1 MRRSFSVGGMAMVVA
16 VASGLAACDSSQ
28 SSSPSKSSAASK
40 AVTVAAEWIDG
51 RLEIDVPVPV
61 ITFGLTTE
69 QAAALAQDL
78 STHQVNHTTGDF
90 NQIISMDTEEP
101 QEQGIGA
108 LQPLGGETFPNPV
121 LPTAVYHVQVAPPA
135 LAEEFQAALAAA
147 KLDGSIY
154 DANAMED
161 FLAGALPR
169 YGFALNADAPSMV
182 VLHLGAFGI
191 NGHGWKVQGDT
202 GFMQPVRLFG
212 ARQPLLVL
220 DPSAIADPYAG
231 TSEDYMNP
239 VEADNAAVIARYL
252 REATEFRV
260 LQGPIYPVAQAPCH
274 AVTAVVGVKA
284 ASLSQL
290 PIGVLRSFEDAFRPE
305 VIKAS
310 FDHLTGTDVF
320 FDVKILS
327 LPVDDPA
334 LDAISRLEF
343 PGVEVMRGYFTAM
356 WENYHVDHPGCEE
369 YLSALFI
376 GDAAGVPGAG
386 ILGIGTYD
394 DNPGKRISMSWV
406 HDVFRFLLD
415 PESPGCAVGA
425 QVFSTDYCERKD
437 YLNWWEYL
445 LSHETGHILGQRH
458 PHDIDSSSS
467 NSGSSNAF
475 SSVWSSMSY
484 QQDGRMIDFGAH
496 DQANWRRN
504 RAGFALKI
512 AADAGREGTPAWESA
527 MAAARRL
534 DWQGVWE
541 SLQP

>member
-1 MRRSFSVGGMAMVVA
+1 MRLSRNAVSFSQGLLLALLLGGC
-16 VASGLAACDSSQ
+16 G
-28 SSSPSKSSAASK
+28 SSSAPDLSKSWATAK
-40 AVTVAAEWIDG
+40 ADAVFAEWLDG
-51 RLEIDVPVPV
+51 RLEVDVPVPL
-61 ITFGLTTE
+61 ITFGLTAE
-69 QAAALAQDL
+69 QTAALAQEL
-78 STHQVNHTTGDF
+78 SPYQVNHTTGDF

-101 QEQGIGA
+101 QEQGVTA

-121 LPTAVYHVQVAPPA
+121 LPTAVYDVQAAPTK
-135 LAEEFQAALAAA
+135 LVEEFQAALAAA
-147 KLDGSIY
+147 KLDGAIY

-161 FLAGALPR
+161 FLAEALPR
-169 YGFALNADAPSMV
+169 HGFTINANAPSLV
-182 VLHLGAFGI
+182 VVHLEAFGVT
-191 NGHGWKVQGDT
+191 GHGWKVQGDR

-220 DPSAIADPYAG
+220 DPSAISDPYAG
-231 TSEDYMNP
+231 TAEDYMNP
-239 VEADNAAVIARYL
+239 VSADNDAVIARYV
-252 REATEFRV
+252 REATEYRV

-274 AVTAVVGVKA
+274 AVTAIVGVKA

-290 PIGVLRSFEDAFRPE
+290 PVGVLRPFEEAFRPE

-356 WENYHVDHPGCEE
+356 WESYHVDHPGCEE

-386 ILGIGTYD
+386 VLGIGTYD

-415 PESPGCAVGA
+415 PESPGCAVGSM
-425 QVFSTDYCERKD
+425 VFRPDYCERKD

-445 LSHETGHILGQRH
+445 LSHETGHIMGQRH
-458 PHDIDSSSS
+458 PHDISSNSSS
-467 NSGSSNAF
+467 SGSSNAF

-484 QQDGRMIDFGAH
+484 QQDGRMIDFGVH
-496 DQANWRRN
+496 DQTNWQRN

-512 AADAGREGTPAWESA
+512 ASEAGREGTPEWNAA
-527 MAAARRL
+527 MDAARQL

-541 SLQP
+541 ALQE